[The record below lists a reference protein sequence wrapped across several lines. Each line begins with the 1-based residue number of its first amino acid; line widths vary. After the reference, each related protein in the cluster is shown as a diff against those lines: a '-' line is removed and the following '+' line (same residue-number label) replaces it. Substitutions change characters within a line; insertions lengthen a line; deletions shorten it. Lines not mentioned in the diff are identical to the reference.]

1 MCKPEPSRCAP
12 DLKPRARAAGPGLPA
27 AAQTSPLKRCH
38 FMVSPPQGGGGGNC
52 RRPPSSWPPHSTPS
66 ALIYFGIMFNCFLL
80 VEALTCEACKS
91 DPKPPYGALVFHFQ
105 MRSPCN
111 NDGGITQFEFC
122 CRGLYYIM
130 LSN

>member
-1 MCKPEPSRCAP
+1 MCRPEPSRCAP
-12 DLKPRARAAGPGLPA
+12 DLKPQARAAGPCRLPQPRRARLNA
-27 AAQTSPLKRCH
+27 ATSRCPRPRG
-38 FMVSPPQGGGGGNC
+38 VGGGG
-52 RRPPSSWPPHSTPS
+52 RRPRGSWPPHSTPG

-105 MRSPCN
+105 MHSPCN